1 MSPAIMFCGASDDGE
16 RFAGLF
22 NMRQILLSARWSFCL
37 IGVLIGV
44 VRVILLRGSLGWSFF
59 IPRTKHRALSRA
71 PTAVTRATLGSCN
84 ECGARRAL
92 AYSAN

>member
-22 NMRQILLSARWSFCL
+22 NMRQILLSAVEFLFNWSS
-37 IGVLIGV
+37 IGV

-59 IPRTKHRALSRA
+59 HTENKTSR
-71 PTAVTRATLGSCN
+71 PPAVTRATLGSCN

>member
-16 RFAGLF
+16 RFAGLSPVAKF
-22 NMRQILLSARWSFCL
+22 FCPLWSFCL
-37 IGVLIGV
+37 IVVLLGV
-44 VRVILLRGSLGWSFF
+44 GSRSSFF
-59 IPRTKHRALSRA
+59 QTENKRRALSRGR
-71 PTAVTRATLGSCN
+71 PQLRVATLGSCN